1 MEPIIRQMLHIR
13 GREVRFL
20 GEHLREVERAWFA
33 LFRRDLHLEEP
44 TIRREIEQLLDRER
58 CSKEFSTY
66 LRLDLD
72 SEAKWH
78 LALEGDSLYR
88 GYVLRALRPEAVTI
102 RFDLPFEGLPTVAA
116 AQTWQTARCMAES
129 RKVRSVVR
137 MSEDL
142 TLLEADGVPLFAV
155 AGRTVYTSRELRGVE
170 GRLAREA
177 IRRAGYRFEVI
188 PLKRDHLPDIEE
200 LFYVDHRG
208 VSALQSCDGKWML
221 AAVAARVAEELEAV
235 VRKI

>member
-1 MEPIIRQMLHIR
+1 MEPIIRQMLHVR
-13 GREVRFL
+13 GRDIRFL
-20 GEHLREVERAWFA
+20 GEHLREVERAWLA
-33 LFRRDLHLEEP
+33 LFREEL
-44 TIRREIEQLLDRER
+44 RLDEAAVGSEIVALLDRER

-66 LRLDLD
+66 LRFDLD
-72 SEAKWH
+72 GEAKWH
-78 LALEGDSLYR
+78 LTIEGDSLYR

-102 RFDLPFEGLPTVAA
+102 RFELPFEGVPTVAA
-116 AQTWQTARCMAES
+116 ALAWQTAHRMAES

-142 TLLEADGVPLFAV
+142 TLPEADGVPLFAV
-155 AGRTVYTSRELRGVE
+155 AARTVYTSREPRGVE

-177 IRRAGYRFEVI
+177 IRRAGYRLEI
-188 PLKRDHLPDIEE
+188 MPLKRDHLPDVEE

-208 VSALQSCDGKWML
+208 VTALQSCDGKWML